1 MALPSVDAVDECS
14 QYTFSQGHTI
24 FARLGCNM
32 QFVDECARSL
42 DSGAATGD
50 VMAKLRARY
59 TTIGCLNS
67 KLSQVR
73 SRCTPSSDYYRAV
86 EDALST
92 VSNAEVRRRV
102 EALASTGRRLHVKDS
117 EEVRRIVRSLPHRL
131 PENVRG
137 LRLSRHEMWECKR
150 TQLAKTIEKN
160 RTRTVVDGRTLFAH
174 ARAVVSEPSQCRG
187 GIPELTLALM
197 VVTGRRECE
206 LLNGRSEFLVNSEYS
221 LVFRGQAK
229 KRDDTDTEERLIPCL
244 CQSSVVVACVAHL
257 RARQGHAILTNE
269 ATSRRYQSYLS
280 RHMRSASPWSETKTH
295 VHSLRGIYTCMCQGL
310 FEWGLH
316 TDAYVAMCI
325 LGHTSLTE
333 SLVYT
338 TFAIG
343 RNFYPHEPLL
353 GEGHLTPPP
362 LPPPDPCDPTPESEP
377 GGSSSDGL
385 LDETT
390 RPKDSSQTF
399 RGVAYPI
406 PCGSTCVR
414 T

>member
-1 MALPSVDAVDECS
+1 MMTSHASHGNRCS
-14 QYTFSQGHTI
+14 ILFFYSPDFKMK
-24 FARLGCNM
+24 FL
-32 QFVDECARSL
+32 DECAREL
-42 DSGAATGD
+42 DAGAATDD
-50 VMAKLRARY
+50 VMTKLRERY
-59 TTIGCLNS
+59 TTLGCLNS

-73 SRCTPSSDYYRAV
+73 SRCNPSAAYVRAV
-86 EDALST
+86 DAAL
-92 VSNAEVRRRV
+92 VGVADAEVRRRV
-102 EALASTGRRLHVKDS
+102 ETLAATGGRLHANDP

-131 PENVRG
+131 PDNVRA
-137 LRLSRHEMWECKR
+137 LRLGRQEMRTCKR
-150 TQLAKTIEKN
+150 TQLAQTIEKN
-160 RTRTVVDGRTLFAH
+160 RTRTVVDGRALLAH
-174 ARAVVSEPSQCRG
+174 ARAVVTRPHECRG

-206 LLNGRSEFLVNSEYS
+206 LLNGRSEFVPNSEYS

-229 KRDDTDTEERLIPCL
+229 KRDDGMTDTEERLIPCL
-244 CQSSVVVACVAHL
+244 CPSSMVVTCVVHL
-257 RARQGHAILTNE
+257 RARQGHATLSNDV
-269 ATSRRYQSYLS
+269 TSRRYQSYLS

-343 RNFYPHEPLL
+343 RDFCTHEPLL

-362 LPPPDPCDPTPESEP
+362 PAHPGCDPTPEPEP
-377 GGSSSDGL
+377 DGSWSDGPPSESCP
-385 LDETT
+385 DDPSE
-390 RPKDSSQTF
+390 TF
-399 RGVAYPI
+399 R
-406 PCGSTCVR
+406 
-414 T
+414 